1 MIFFAKRKCVPT
13 ESKKLLIGIECMKR
27 ILSMFRKNGFYLRVC
42 NEAQKVLVSCSFD
55 FCIDFFFESCA
66 WKALS
71 YIDSSAI
78 KLELLLLS

>member
-1 MIFFAKRKCVPT
+1 
-13 ESKKLLIGIECMKR
+13 
-27 ILSMFRKNGFYLRVC
+27 MFRKNGFYLRVC